1 MKLYSRNIP
10 DFYSIFLSNIAPTL
24 RSLGLHLG
32 FRASVNIKQ
41 SVKGKECADPN
52 KENSHSKP
60 QEDAGMSSKP
70 GNMSWPPKGC
80 LYTSLT
86 YSL

>member
-1 MKLYSRNIP
+1 MENAVYLQFGGMKGKNPKKLYCRNIP

-41 SVKGKECADPN
+41 SVKGKECADLPTQN
-52 KENSHSKP
+52 PRKM
-60 QEDAGMSSKP
+60 QE
-70 GNMSWPPKGC
+70 C
-80 LYTSLT
+80 LLNQVT
-86 YSL
+86 